1 MVVALSLLLSL
12 MQRWLGE
19 GISLCPYIVEVRVA
33 GRGSLSLSLSLSL
46 TLFLSHSMFWKD
58 RRKDLPMFLAM
69 LSGLAHSHSAG
80 EGRLRKLTVR
90 FLSA

>member
-12 MQRWLGE
+12 MQGWLGE
-19 GISLCPYIVEVRVA
+19 GISLFPYIVEVRVA
-33 GRGSLSLSLSLSL
+33 GRGSLSLSLSL
-46 TLFLSHSMFWKD
+46 TFFLSHSMFWKD
-58 RRKDLPMFLAM
+58 RRKDLPKFLVM

-90 FLSA
+90 LLSA